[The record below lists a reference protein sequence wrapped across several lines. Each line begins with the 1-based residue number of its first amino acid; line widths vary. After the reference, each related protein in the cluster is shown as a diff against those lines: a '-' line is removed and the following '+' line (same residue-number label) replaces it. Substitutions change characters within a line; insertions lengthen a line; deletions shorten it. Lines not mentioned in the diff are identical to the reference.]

1 MSLVQVILVKH
12 SWKVDVF
19 TGVKKKGLELC
30 RVRSLLIQLQ
40 RLDGNSNII
49 C

>member
-1 MSLVQVILVKH
+1 VSLVQVISVKY

-30 RVRSLLIQLQ
+30 CVRSLLIQL
-40 RLDGNSNII
+40 
-49 C
+49 